1 MTQNTQYATLIKLH
15 KLINLISAEFAKNI
29 TVAKKGDKKSYGKSM
44 ILFFLLLDTDTDY
57 TQTKLVKYCNVSK
70 QFVSVV
76 INQWEKD
83 GYIRITKHIIKLTKR
98 GIGYANK
105 TLGHVI
111 SAEIGVLSTNS
122 TNTMF
127 NQNYTGNILNFD
139 SLEKFCKKCTGLD
152 IK

>member
-1 MTQNTQYATLIKLH
+1 MTQNPQYATLIKLH
-15 KLINLISAEFAKNI
+15 KIINLISAKFAENI

-76 INQWEKD
+76 INQLEKD
-83 GYIRITKHIIKLTKR
+83 GYITTKHIIKLTKQ

-105 TLGHVI
+105 TLGRVI
-111 SAEIGVLSTNS
+111 SAEIGALPANS

-127 NQNYTGNILNFD
+127 NQNYTDIVDLKD
-139 SLEKFCKKCTGLD
+139 LEKFCKKCTGLD